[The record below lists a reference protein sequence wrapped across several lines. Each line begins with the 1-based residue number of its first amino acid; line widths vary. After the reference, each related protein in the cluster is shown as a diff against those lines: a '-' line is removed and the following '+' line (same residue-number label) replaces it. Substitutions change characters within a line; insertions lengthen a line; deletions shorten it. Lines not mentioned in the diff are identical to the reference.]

1 MTRVGAD
8 GGMSVFERIA
18 ADAKAVGSN
27 VTAAEIACL
36 AESRGM
42 GPDELDAVA
51 DTMGYLA
58 GKKREAAIQTYL
70 NMSRIPQK
78 APKTF
83 ENFDFGR
90 LRGKGCEA
98 IAQLPTLSNLYARRN
113 LALIG
118 PEGVGKSHLA
128 KAYGRECCMRGMSA
142 YYIKARELSD
152 KLAKAVRLGNEASVM
167 AQLIRPACLIIDE
180 IGRCKFDR
188 ACTDLLF
195 HVVDSRGEK
204 DGPNLVLM
212 TSNFTADKWDECFTG
227 GSTLLCTLDRL
238 FDQATVFM
246 IKGSSF
252 RGQGLETY
260 SVEAVPTVSKLA
272 ATS

>member
-1 MTRVGAD
+1 MD
-8 GGMSVFERIA
+8 
-18 ADAKAVGSN
+18 DAKLREKAMMAVVAVVVLYAVAVGVWFFS
-27 VTAAEIACL
+27 
-36 AESRGM
+36 AES
-42 GPDELDAVA
+42 AW
-51 DTMGYLA
+51 
-58 GKKREAAIQTYL
+58 KRA
-70 NMSRIPQK
+70 
-78 APKTF
+78 
-83 ENFDFGR
+83 
-90 LRGKGCEA
+90 
-98 IAQLPTLSNLYARRN
+98 
-113 LALIG
+113 
-118 PEGVGKSHLA
+118 A
-128 KAYGRECCMRGMSA
+128 KAYGRECCMRGMPA

-180 IGRCKFDR
+180 IGRCRFDR

-204 DGPNLVLM
+204 NGPNLVLM

-238 FDQATVFM
+238 FDEATVFM

-272 ATS
+272 TRG

>member
-1 MTRVGAD
+1 MTKSDDAA
-8 GGMSVFERIA
+8 SVFERIA
-18 ADAKAVGSN
+18 ADAKYIGAN
-27 VTAAEIACL
+27 VPAGEIAAL

-42 GPDELDAVA
+42 GPSELESVA
-51 DTMGYLA
+51 ATLA
-58 GKKREAAIQTYL
+58 HLAEKKREKAVQMYL
-70 NMSRIPQK
+70 HTSHIPQK
-78 APKTF
+78 SPKTF
-83 ENFDFGR
+83 DNFDFGR
-90 LRGKGCEA
+90 LKGKGCDA

-128 KAYGRECCMRGMSA
+128 KAYGRECCMRGMQA
-142 YYIKARELSD
+142 YYVKARELAD

-167 AQLIRPACLIIDE
+167 AQMIRPACLIIDE
-180 IGRCKFDR
+180 IGRCRFDK
-188 ACTDLLF
+188 ACTDLFF
-195 HVVDSRGEK
+195 HIVDARSEK

-238 FDQATVFM
+238 FDDATVFM

-260 SVEAVPTVSKLA
+260 SVETAPSVSKA
-272 ATS
+272 PTTR